1 MLVLSRNIDESIRIG
16 PVRLTLIDTN
26 GSKARLGFQAPRSI
40 SIVRT
45 ELEEDN
51 QVDAKQFAKDCLQLL
66 AAQMGKPV
74 EQNMIDFMADEVIR
88 LIRGSEQ

>member
-1 MLVLSRNIDESIRIG
+1 MLVLSRNTNESIRIG

-45 ELEEDN
+45 ELEEN
-51 QVDAKQFAKDCLQLL
+51 TEVDAKQFAKDCLQLL

-74 EQNMIDFMADEVIR
+74 EQNMIDFMADEVVR
-88 LIRGSEQ
+88 LIGGSES

>member
-1 MLVLSRNIDESIRIG
+1 
-16 PVRLTLIDTN
+16 LIDTN

>member
-1 MLVLSRNIDESIRIG
+1 MLSRNVDESIRIG

-45 ELEEDN
+45 ELEEN
-51 QVDAKQFAKDCLQLL
+51 TEVDAKQFAKDCLQLL

-88 LIRGSEQ
+88 LIRVSEQ